1 MTGAESRLLIAGA
14 RVCWRDDKTDQ
25 GTVTETN
32 WSGVTLKW
40 DSRGRQSI
48 LHNDM
53 QPVSVI
59 SGK

>member
-1 MTGAESRLLIAGA
+1 MTGPDSRLLKASA
-14 RVCWRDDKTDQ
+14 RVCWRDDKGDQ
-25 GTVTETN
+25 GTVTDAS

-40 DSRGRQSI
+40 DSRGLQSI

-53 QPVSVI
+53 QPVSAI